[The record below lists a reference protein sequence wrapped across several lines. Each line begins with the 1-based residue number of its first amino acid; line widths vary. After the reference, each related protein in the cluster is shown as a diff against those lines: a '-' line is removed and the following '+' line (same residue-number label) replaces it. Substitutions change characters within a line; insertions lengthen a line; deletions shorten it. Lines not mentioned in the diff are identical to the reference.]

1 MKNSDWIVRICI
13 GLAAFLVLT
22 SCAPTPK
29 PAPESHQIKV
39 FAIDGQIAISDDDRV
54 TRVKASDTL
63 QWKVERGTALG
74 TITIEFV
81 KDKPAGS
88 GLLCESDV
96 AGEPCKNT
104 MQKNLPVI
112 TCVMKDDLGPEKGG
126 EDDYCYAIHGKDGDG
141 NDLESLDPIVRG
153 RRY

>member
-1 MKNSDWIVRICI
+1 MKNSDRIVWICI
-13 GLAAFLVLT
+13 GLAAFMVLT

-29 PAPESHQIKV
+29 PAPENHQIKV
-39 FAIDGQIAISDDDRV
+39 FAIDDQIAISDDNMV
-54 TRVKASDTL
+54 KKVKASDTL
-63 QWKVERGTALG
+63 QWKVERGTALS

-88 GLLCESDV
+88 GLLCKSDV

-104 MQKNLPVI
+104 MQNNLPVI
-112 TCVMKDDLGPEKGG
+112 TCVMKGDLGPEDGG

-141 NDLESLDPIVRG
+141 KDLKSLDPIVRG